1 MQSQFVITECNLFT
15 DRLGDEFVDLTQM
28 IIELSFEESI
38 YEMCIYG
45 EISILDDKGF
55 FDKLNFQGTER
66 LEITIASTT
75 QSLEP
80 AVQKVFLMNSIKKES
95 KGSNS
100 QTVYTFSLIE
110 EHLSLIHI

>member
-66 LEITIASTT
+66 LEITIGKLSPPISNNSSD
-75 QSLEP
+75 SL
-80 AVQKVFLMNSIKKES
+80 
-95 KGSNS
+95 
-100 QTVYTFSLIE
+100 FSYLNGEKLI
-110 EHLSLIHI
+110 LLGVLIFK